1 MAPPPE
7 AKPVG
12 RPRLHPAP
20 DGYYDADEVAAR
32 RAYMVRYKAENAEAL
47 KAYYVAWRAAHPEKH
62 RAYSRE
68 WAARDRAKRANQ
80 EAKVQAPPEPPEP
93 QPFAGSEFAPVLGD

>member
-7 AKPVG
+7 AKAVG
-12 RPRLHPAP
+12 RPRLHPAR

-68 WAARDRAKRANQ
+68 WAARDRAKRA
-80 EAKVQAPPEPPEP
+80 AAPPEAPAEP
-93 QPFAGSEFAPVLGD
+93 GPAPTPLA

>member
-80 EAKVQAPPEPPEP
+80 EAKVQAPLEAPLLPEP
-93 QPFAGSEFAPVLGD
+93 QPFAGSECALE